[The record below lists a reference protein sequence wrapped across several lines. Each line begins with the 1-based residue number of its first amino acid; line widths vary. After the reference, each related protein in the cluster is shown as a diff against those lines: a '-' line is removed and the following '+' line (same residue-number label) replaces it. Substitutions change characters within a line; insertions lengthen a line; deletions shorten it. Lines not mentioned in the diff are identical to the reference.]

1 MIGGNRMSK
10 QEIRLGN
17 IEGAKEFVA
26 AASNCDFDIDVYF
39 NKVVLD
45 AKSILGILSLD
56 HRNVVTVSYDG
67 NDKQF
72 SDVVAEYAVN

>member
-1 MIGGNRMSK
+1 MSK
-10 QEIRLGN
+10 QEIRLGD

-39 NKVVLD
+39 NKIVLD

-56 HRNVVTVSYDG
+56 HRNVLTVSYDG
-67 NDKQF
+67 TNDRF
-72 SDVVAEYAVN
+72 SQVVAKYAVG

>member
-1 MIGGNRMSK
+1 MSK
-10 QEIRLGN
+10 QKIRLNN

-26 AASNCDFDIDVYF
+26 AATDCDFDIDVYF

-56 HRNVVTVSYDG
+56 HRNVLTVMFDG
-67 NDKQF
+67 FNEKF
-72 SDVVAEYAVN
+72 SGVLAKYAAN

>member
-1 MIGGNRMSK
+1 MSK

-39 NKVVLD
+39 NKIVLD

-56 HRNVVTVSYDG
+56 HRNILTVAYDG
-67 NDKQF
+67 SNDRFAK
-72 SDVVAEYAVN
+72 VVAKYAVG

>member
-1 MIGGNRMSK
+1 MSK
-10 QEIRLGN
+10 QEIRLRD

-39 NKVVLD
+39 NKIVLD

-56 HRNVVTVSYDG
+56 HRNVLTVAYDG
-67 NDKQF
+67 KDKQF
-72 SDVVAEYAVN
+72 SEVVAKYAVN